1 MSEAELMRDQILA
14 RSFYIRTLRKA
25 SPARDRSLV
34 GISGLIVV
42 LLLFGA
48 LPRAYAH
55 RYSMSEMETLGG
67 NTSAGYAINTQG
79 QVTGE
84 SATADG
90 KIRAFLFTP
99 DRGVADLGTLG
110 GSSSIGC
117 AINAHGQV
125 TGWSVTRDGATHA
138 FLYTPRTGMID
149 LSTLGG
155 ATSKGLAL
163 NVGGQVAGE
172 SATSNGAIHA
182 FLYTPGTG
190 MIDLGTLGGNTSV
203 AYAINARGQV
213 VGESVSSND
222 KMHAFLFADGTM
234 RDLNSMVDRA
244 IAVRMT
250 LISGR
255 GISNRGWILVNGVD
269 ATSDETRS
277 YLLRK

>member
-1 MSEAELMRDQILA
+1 MSEAELMRNQILA
-14 RSFYIRTLRKA
+14 GSFYIRTLRKA
-25 SPARDRSLV
+25 SLARDRSLV

-42 LLLFGA
+42 LLLFEV

-55 RYSMSEMETLGG
+55 RYSTREMETLGG
-67 NTSAGYAINTQG
+67 STSVGYAINTQG

-110 GSSSIGC
+110 GSSSIGY

-125 TGWSVTRDGATHA
+125 TGWSVTRDGAAHA
-138 FLYTPRTGMID
+138 FLYTPR
-149 LSTLGG
+149 
-155 ATSKGLAL
+155 
-163 NVGGQVAGE
+163 
-172 SATSNGAIHA
+172 
-182 FLYTPGTG
+182 TG

-213 VGESVSSND
+213 AGESVTSND

-244 IAVRMT
+244 IAVRIT